1 MATVSNPMSAAVKL
15 VGTLQRIA
23 VLVMQHILERIVLLA
38 LLIMRK
44 YALVME
50 YVMELEQIQE
60 QVLVHAPKVGLITL
74 KMEQSVLYVKKF
86 TAQLENVILL
96 FVHNIAFMVIV
107 LHQTLALVRRVG
119 PATVVIPHRV
129 RI

>member
-1 MATVSNPMSAAVKL
+1 M
-15 VGTLQRIA
+15 
-23 VLVMQHILERIVLLA
+23 
-38 LLIMRK
+38 
-44 YALVME
+44 
-50 YVMELEQIQE
+50 LEQIQE

-74 KMEQSVLYVKKF
+74 KMEQSVLYVKKV

-119 PATVVIPHRV
+119 PATVVTPHRV